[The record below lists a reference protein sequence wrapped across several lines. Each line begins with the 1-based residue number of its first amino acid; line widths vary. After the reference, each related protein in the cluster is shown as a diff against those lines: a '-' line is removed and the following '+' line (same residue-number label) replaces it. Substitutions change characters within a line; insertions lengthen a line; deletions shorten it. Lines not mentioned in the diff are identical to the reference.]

1 MQLIKRKPV
10 QWAHFFILNCLVLEK
25 PYILSP
31 SRSWKKK
38 AVEPKEIQLLSI
50 FNFSKKAL
58 KCKKKIKTC
67 FDFS

>member
-10 QWAHFFILNCLVLEK
+10 QWAHFFIFNCLVLEK

-38 AVEPKEIQLLSI
+38 AIELKEIQLLSI
-50 FNFSKKAL
+50 FKFSKKL
-58 KCKKKIKTC
+58 WNVKKIKTC